1 MNKQTFLMFVGLFLL
16 SSCASQP
23 QEKEL
28 FVLLAHPEDG
38 SVGEIL
44 VTNSLSS
51 TRLNTAGAS
60 VQVSSDNPSVPVEL
74 TAEEIQAV
82 FAATL
87 LALPQAAESSML
99 FFLPDKAVLN
109 QESWDFLPELLENI
123 QTRNACEITVVGHTD
138 TMGTADYNLQIS
150 LQRAEWMRD
159 ELVALGIPSER
170 IRIEARGDTDLLIPT
185 ADNVPELKNRRVEII
200 LR

>member
-1 MNKQTFLMFVGLFLL
+1 MNKQTFLMLVSLFLL
-16 SSCASQP
+16 SSCATQP

-51 TRLNTAGAS
+51 TPLNTAGAS
-60 VQVSSDNPSVPVEL
+60 VQVSPDSPPVPVEL
-74 TAEEIQAV
+74 GEAAIQDL
-82 FAATL
+82 FGAAL
-87 LALPQAAESSML
+87 SALPQAAESFML

-109 QESWDFLPELLENI
+109 QESWDFLPELLEKI
-123 QTRNACEITVVGHTD
+123 QTRNACEVTVIGHTD

-170 IRIEARGDTDLLIPT
+170 IHVEARGDTDLLIST